1 MEYPQTIK
9 YPKSFESSLPAGY
22 DGIFDWSFLL
32 PIFEGTKIEPM
43 DIDGLVERHGR
54 ILIFET
60 KQPDKDVPS
69 GQVRALETLL
79 RLGRGFVCIMVLYGK
94 SATAITGLEE
104 WHYIKGRI
112 RKSARKTCD
121 SLYVKERVNAWFKWA
136 NKHPSEG
143 N

>member
-1 MEYPQTIK
+1 VAFK
-9 YPKSFESSLPAGY
+9 ASLPAGY
-22 DGIFDWSFLL
+22 DGIFDWAFLL

-60 KQPDKDVPS
+60 KQPDKDIPL
-69 GQVRALETLL
+69 GQSRVLETLL

-94 SATAITGLEE
+94 SATTITGLEE

-112 RKSARKTCD
+112 RKSARKTSD
-121 SLYVKERVNAWFKWA
+121 SQYVKERVSAWFKWA
-136 NKHPSEG
+136 NEKS
-143 N
+143 